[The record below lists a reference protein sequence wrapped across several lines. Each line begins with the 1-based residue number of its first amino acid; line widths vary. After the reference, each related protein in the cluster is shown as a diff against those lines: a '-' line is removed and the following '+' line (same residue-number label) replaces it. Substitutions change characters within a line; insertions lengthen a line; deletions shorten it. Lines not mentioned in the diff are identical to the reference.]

1 MTTSTTSNSQIAE
14 KDLAHRETSTR
25 LYGSRLLI
33 ARVIWGIVVA
43 FALVML
49 AATLFIYPRFFAFAS
64 TPCSGNA
71 CLPFQLTPASFEALH
86 KLGIPPVVFL
96 IVILNLFS
104 FIPASIWTA
113 VGVILV
119 WRKSDDW
126 YVLLVSLWFI
136 IWGVGFATDFGVAPS
151 SAMPVFYIPA
161 ITYDVLY
168 KALIVPAILLF
179 PNGRLAPR
187 WSIGLVAIW
196 TIAQFPIPFAD
207 PLQLPVIIGVGIT
220 LIYRYVRILT
230 PVQRQQ
236 TKWLVFAIL
245 INIGVF
251 WIGWRFLSLAFP
263 AIEAQGS
270 LADTLN
276 GALWAMTFL
285 LVPISIG
292 IAMLRYRLWD
302 IDIIINRTLVY
313 GLLTGILAA
322 VYFGLVLSLQTLF
335 SKIGGW
341 ESQSPL
347 IIVGSTLVIAAL
359 FQPLRHRIQNIIDRR
374 FYRRKYDAKR
384 TVASFSATLRGEV
397 DLTQLS
403 EQLVTVVEETMQPAH
418 VSLWI
423 NKSHRTQS
431 TYYKQE
437 DSRVSAVP

>member
-1 MTTSTTSNSQIAE
+1 MAQP
-14 KDLAHRETSTR
+14 ETSTR
-25 LYGSRLLI
+25 LYGSRLLMT
-33 ARVIWGIVVA
+33 RTIWGIVVA
-43 FALVML
+43 FALVMFI
-49 AATLFIYPRFFAFAS
+49 AALFIYPRFFALAA

-71 CLPFQLTPASFEALH
+71 CLPFQLTPASFEALN
-86 KLGIPPVVFL
+86 KLGISPVVFL
-96 IVILNLFS
+96 TVFLTLFS
-104 FIPASIWTA
+104 FIPAPVWIA

-119 WRKSDDW
+119 WRKSNDW
-126 YVLLVSLWFI
+126 YVLLVSLWLI
-136 IWGVGFATDFGVAPS
+136 VWGVGFTTDFGGVPLVV
-151 SAMPVFYIPA
+151 PVFYIPA
-161 ITYDVLY
+161 LVYNILY
-168 KALIVPAILLF
+168 NLLIVPAILLF

-187 WSIGLVAIW
+187 WSIGLVVIW

-207 PLQLPVIIGVGIT
+207 PLQLLVIVGVGIT

-230 PVQRQQ
+230 PIQRQQ
-236 TKWLVFAIL
+236 AKWLIFALL
-245 INIGVF
+245 IDIGVF
-251 WIGWRFLSLAFP
+251 WIGWRLLSLAFP
-263 AIEAQGS
+263 VIEAQGA
-270 LADTLN
+270 LAGTLN
-276 GALWAMTFL
+276 GALWAITFL

-335 SKIGGW
+335 SKFGGW

-384 TVASFSATLRGEV
+384 TVTNFSATLRGEV
-397 DLTQLS
+397 DLAQLS
-403 EQLVTVVEETMQPAH
+403 EQLVTVVEETMQPEH

-423 NKSHRTQS
+423 NKSYQSRS
-431 TYYKQE
+431 TYYKQ
-437 DSRVSAVP
+437 DDASVSAVP